1 MKHIISSDAQGTAQA
16 FAEFLIDQINQS
28 NTLNIAL
35 SGGSTPKILFE
46 LLADEYEEEVDWNK
60 VNLYWGDER
69 CVPPT
74 DGDSNYKM
82 TNDLLIT
89 QVSIPDSNVHRV
101 LGENEPEGE
110 AARYGKDIS
119 DNLPAANGLPQF
131 DIIILGMGGD
141 GHTASIFPHELEL
154 MNDERV
160 CAIGVNPDSGQKRV
174 TLTGPVINNAKHVC
188 FLVTGEGKAE
198 KIDEIFNKK
207 EGSEK
212 YPAAHIAPTDG
223 TLTWY
228 MDQAAAVK
236 L

>member
-1 MKHIISSDAQGTAQA
+1 MKHIISTDAQATAQA

-28 NTLNIAL
+28 DSLNVAL

-46 LLADEYEEEVDWNK
+46 LLADEYEEEVDWTK
-60 VNLYWGDER
+60 LNLYWGDER

-89 QVSIPDSNVHRV
+89 QVSIPDSHVHRV
-101 LGENEPEGE
+101 LGENDPEEE
-110 AARYGKDIS
+110 AVRYGNEIKE
-119 DNLPAANGLPQF
+119 NLPAANGLPQF

-141 GHTASIFPHELEL
+141 GHTASIFPHEIEL
-154 MNDERV
+154 LNDERI
-160 CAIGVNPDSGQKRV
+160 CAIGINPDSGQKRV
-174 TLTGPVINNAKHVC
+174 TLTGPMINNAKHVC
-188 FLVTGEGKAE
+188 FLVTGDGKAE
-198 KIDEIFNKK
+198 KVDEIFNKK
-207 EGSEK
+207 KGSEK
-212 YPAAHIAPTDG
+212 YPATHIAPKDG

-228 MDQAAAVK
+228 IDQAAAAK